1 MQKEFIG
8 LLGVVVGFVLNLVYG
23 SWGKHKQRKQEQY
36 YLAVLVTMHL
46 DRFFDEA
53 VWLCSDNGTP
63 DQEGY
68 YISTIPYP
76 KLELP
81 TKDVDWRCLPQDLMK
96 DILWLPECIRSA
108 QDLIASA
115 SEYAASPP
123 YFEEF
128 FETRQYE
135 FAKLALSVNKMSM
148 RLRKLANLPMRKIS
162 DESYD
167 PITALIKIV
176 SKVDKVRDERRLNRS
191 RLMKG
196 IRATQKA
203 PN

>member
-53 VWLCSDNGTP
+53 VWLCGDNGTP

>member
-1 MQKEFIG
+1 MEKEFIG
-8 LLGVVVGFVLNLVYG
+8 LLGVVVGFVLNLAYG
-23 SWGKHKQRKQEQY
+23 SWGKRKQRKQEQY
-36 YLAVLVTMHL
+36 YLAILVTMHL

-53 VWLCSDNGTP
+53 VWLCGDNGRP
-63 DQEGY
+63 DQEGC
-68 YISTIPYP
+68 YISTTPYP

-148 RLRKLANLPMRKIS
+148 RLRKLDRKS
-162 DESYD
+162 
-167 PITALIKIV
+167 V
-176 SKVDKVRDERRLNRS
+176 V
-191 RLMKG
+191 
-196 IRATQKA
+196 
-203 PN
+203 

>member
-1 MQKEFIG
+1 MEKEFIG

-23 SWGKHKQRKQEQY
+23 AWGKRNQRKQEQY
-36 YLAVLVTMHL
+36 YLAVVVTMQL

-53 VWLCSDNGTP
+53 VFLCGDNGTP

-76 KLELP
+76 KFELP
-81 TKDVDWRCLPQDLMK
+81 TKDVDWRSLPQDLMR

-108 QDLIASA
+108 QELIASA

-123 YFEEF
+123 YFEEY

-148 RLRKLANLPMRKIS
+148 RLRKVANLPMRKIS
-162 DESYD
+162 DEYYD
-167 PITALIKIV
+167 PITGLIKIV
-176 SKVDKVRDERRLNRS
+176 SKVDKVRDERHLNRS
-191 RLMKG
+191 ILLKEK
-196 IRATQKA
+196 RAT
-203 PN
+203 